1 MDTTETPDLDTA
13 ARAAVA
19 ALADD
24 PGIPSHLTTNGA
36 QLMWHLDHAHL
47 DTRPAAEV
55 PAIAWSAM
63 TALTGYG
70 IGWTH
75 PDIDG
80 AHRIL
85 SAGGVLVLAWD
96 TEDEPDSVTY

>member
-1 MDTTETPDLDTA
+1 MTTPADLDTA

-19 ALADD
+19 ALAAD
-24 PGIPSHLTTNGA
+24 PGIPSHLTTNPAGM
-36 QLMWHLDHAHL
+36 LMWHLDHAHL

-63 TALTGYG
+63 TALTGHG

-96 TEDEPDSVTY
+96 TEDEPDA